1 MDSMNFCPQ
10 CGTKIVASWNVCP
23 NCGHNLKSELVNQQP
38 TQAQIPKETYSQQKP
53 QYHPRQYQPYAY
65 RPRSNNTNG
74 IVALIFGLLGLFGVI
89 PVVGSIVGIVLGAV
103 GKNKDDDPRMAKAGL
118 IIGIIGIVI
127 WIAFYIWLFSMIFM
141 MFRYMPMD

>member
-1 MDSMNFCPQ
+1 MNFCPQ

-38 TQAQIPKETYSQQKP
+38 TYDRIPKETYSQQKP
-53 QYHPRQYQPYAY
+53 PYQVRQYQPYNS
-65 RPRSNNTNG
+65 RQRSNNTNG

-89 PVVGSIVGIVLGAV
+89 PVIGSIIGIVLGAV

-127 WIAFYIWLFSMIFM
+127 WIALYIWLFSMIFM

>member
-1 MDSMNFCPQ
+1 MNFCPQ

-38 TQAQIPKETYSQQKP
+38 TYDRIPKETYSQQKP
-53 QYHPRQYQPYAY
+53 QYQVRQ
-65 RPRSNNTNG
+65 RSNNTNG

-89 PVVGSIVGIVLGAV
+89 PVIGSIIGIVLGAV

-127 WIAFYIWLFSMIFM
+127 WIALYIWLFSMIFM

>member
-1 MDSMNFCPQ
+1 MNFCPQ

-38 TQAQIPKETYSQQKP
+38 TQPQIPKQTYSQQNL
-53 QYHPRQYQPYAY
+53 QYQSRQYQPYGY

-89 PVVGSIVGIVLGAV
+89 PIVGSIIGIALGV
-103 GKNKDDDPRMAKAGL
+103 IGKSKDDDPRMAKAGL
-118 IIGIIGIVI
+118 IIGIIGIVV
-127 WIAFYIWLFSMIFM
+127 WIAFYLWLFSFIFM
-141 MFRYMPMD
+141 MFRYIPD

>member
-1 MDSMNFCPQ
+1 MNFCPE

-38 TQAQIPKETYSQQKP
+38 IKAQIPQKIYPQQKP
-53 QYHPRQYQPYAY
+53 QYDPSQHQPYGY

-89 PVVGSIVGIVLGAV
+89 PVVGSIIGIALGAI
-103 GKNKDDDPRMAKAGL
+103 GKNKDDDPKMAKAGL
-118 IIGIIGIVI
+118 IIGIIGIVV
-127 WIAFYIWLFSMIFM
+127 WIAFYLWLFSWIFM
-141 MFRYMPMD
+141 MFSYFPD